1 MNRQPHSSTRE
12 VLVANA
18 ITDVVSELRMVD
30 VGDYIAYIRL
40 ERFASVADLVESASE
55 LYFEP
60 GTLRLGHGG
69 EAHVSWENPPRVVL
83 DLELRPMG
91 VTVYFALTMTAEY
104 ASVEVNYVSFDSA
117 SVDPLENNAYLE
129 AALERARIRKSGYVP
144 EKLAISQS
152 AHSEG
157 PWQPRECG

>member
-91 VTVYFALTMTAEY
+91 VTVYFALTMSARH
-104 ASVEVNYVSFDSA
+104 ASVEVNYVSFEDPSESA
-117 SVDPLENNAYLE
+117 EENNQFLE
-129 AALERARIRKSGYVP
+129 EALEKARLRKTIV
-144 EKLAISQS
+144 A
-152 AHSEG
+152 
-157 PWQPRECG
+157 